1 MKLVT
6 YRADAAGTPRLGV
19 LVDGDRAILDVA
31 VADRRAGGAGASAFA
46 SMQALIEA
54 GPAALDRV
62 RALAADPAA
71 GDCIPARE
79 RGQLLAPLPQ
89 PLQLRDC
96 LCFEEHLVNAIDGR
110 NRVMGLTRRTPE
122 QERRLELFRS
132 RPFWYKANRF
142 AFTGPDTEI
151 RWPVFSTWMDFELEF
166 AAVIGRPARNVA
178 PADAADHIFGYTIFN
193 DFSARDA
200 QADEMASLGPCRSK
214 DFDDANVIGPCIVT
228 ADAFDLAGAKMEAR
242 VNGERWGGGSTGSM
256 NTSFAQLIAFI
267 SESETLHPGE
277 LLGSG
282 TVGTGCGLELGRR
295 LQSGDEVELEIE
307 GIGILRNRVIAA
319 DAFLRIRGTA

>member
-6 YRADAAGTPRLGV
+6 YKGDAADTPRLGV
-19 LVDGDRAILDVA
+19 LVEDDRAILDVA
-31 VADRRAGGAGASAFA
+31 AAAHRKNGVDDPAFA

-54 GPAALDRV
+54 GPDALARV
-62 RALAADPAA
+62 RALAADPDAD
-71 GDCIPARE
+71 DCVPVAE
-79 RGQLLAPLPQ
+79 RGQLLAPLPR
-89 PLQLRDC
+89 PMQLRDC
-96 LCFEEHLVNAIDGR
+96 LCFEEHLKNAIDGR
-110 NRVMGLTRRTPE
+110 NRVMGLTQRTPE
-122 QERRLELFRS
+122 QEKRLELFRS

-142 AFTGPDTEI
+142 AFTGPDTEV
-151 RWPVFSTWMDFELEF
+151 RWPAFSTWMDFELEF
-166 AAVIGRPARNVA
+166 AVVIGKPARNVA
-178 PADAADHIFGYTIFN
+178 LADAADCIFGFTIFN

-200 QADEMASLGPCRSK
+200 QTDEMASLGPCRSK
-214 DFDDANVIGPCIVT
+214 DFDNANVIGPCIVT
-228 ADAFDLAGAKMEAR
+228 ADAFNLADAKMEAR

-267 SESETLHPGE
+267 SQSETLHPGE

-319 DAFLRIRGTA
+319 DAT

>member
-6 YRADAAGTPRLGV
+6 YKGDAAGTPRLGV

-31 VADRRAGGAGASAFA
+31 AAARRGDGNDDPALA

-54 GPAALDRV
+54 GPEALDRV
-62 RALAADPAA
+62 RALAADPNDA
-71 GDCIPARE
+71 DCIPAEE
-79 RGQLLAPLPQ
+79 RGQLLAPLPR
-89 PLQLRDC
+89 PMQLRDC
-96 LCFEEHLVNAIDGR
+96 LCFEEHLINAIDGR
-110 NRVMGLTRRTPE
+110 NRVMGLTQRTPE

-142 AFTGPDTEI
+142 AFTGPDTDVH
-151 RWPVFSTWMDFELEF
+151 WPAFSSWMDFELEF
-166 AAVIGRPARNVA
+166 AAVIGKPARNVA
-178 PADAADHIFGYTIFN
+178 LADAADHIFGFTIFN

-200 QADEMASLGPCRSK
+200 QTDEMASLGPCRSK
-214 DFDDANVIGPCIVT
+214 DFDNANVIGPCIVT
-228 ADAFDLAGAKMEAR
+228 ADAFDLADAKMEAR

-267 SESETLHPGE
+267 SQSETLHPGE

-307 GIGILRNRVIAA
+307 GIGILRNRVIAN
-319 DAFLRIRGTA
+319 TAA